1 MDADVM
7 ITIAFCLEVFL
18 FALAGGLFVAH
29 EVRKS
34 RSRAA
39 VETGRER
46 LEPAAKESYWLERDL
61 LAQARALTDLPVTQ
75 ATVASGQP
83 AGAAGPSR
91 RRKQSNDRSRPNDR
105 RPRTRRRETS

>member
-34 RSRAA
+34 RSEAA
-39 VETGRER
+39 VENGRSG
-46 LEPAAKESYWLERDL
+46 LEPAAMRTRPRPSASANLSTADA
-61 LAQARALTDLPVTQ
+61 AQL
-75 ATVASGQP
+75 ATVRVGRAVPGL
-83 AGAAGPSR
+83 
-91 RRKQSNDRSRPNDR
+91 RP
-105 RPRTRRRETS
+105 

>member
-1 MDADVM
+1 VDADVI

-34 RSRAA
+34 RSQAA

-46 LEPAAKESYWLERDL
+46 FEHGATRTRPSPSASANASAADA
-61 LAQARALTDLPVTQ
+61 AQPVTMR
-75 ATVASGQP
+75 
-83 AGAAGPSR
+83 AGRAVRGL
-91 RRKQSNDRSRPNDR
+91 RP
-105 RPRTRRRETS
+105 

>member
-34 RSRAA
+34 RSEAA
-39 VETGRER
+39 VEIGREHLR
-46 LEPAAKESYWLERDL
+46 PAATRTRPRPSASAKRSTADA
-61 LAQARALTDLPVTQ
+61 AQPVTVR
-75 ATVASGQP
+75 A
-83 AGAAGPSR
+83 
-91 RRKQSNDRSRPNDR
+91 DRAV
-105 RPRTRRRETS
+105 PRLRQ

>member
-29 EVRKS
+29 EVSKS

-39 VETGRER
+39 VETR
-46 LEPAAKESYWLERDL
+46 S
-61 LAQARALTDLPVTQ
+61 
-75 ATVASGQP
+75 ASGRGRSQP
-83 AGAAGPSR
+83 AS
-91 RRKQSNDRSRPNDR
+91 
-105 RPRTRRRETS
+105 